1 MLNFFSILLLRWIY
15 DVLAVR
21 GHVKVW
27 YDISGES
34 TRCQLEA
41 VLECVGA
48 LVHDRS
54 EIGNK
59 FWPAQAA
66 CLWWPQ
72 QWRQEHHHKHTQ
84 HLLWELSMIVSWK
97 DSQFAQWTR
106 MMIPR
111 AAPGC
116 WRLSGDNCEEEEG
129 DINPARYKM
138 CSTLLDSVVGQWPKS
153 SIPHS
158 RQFVYFCPQI
168 ALCPPLELCLV
179 SCCHMLTVFTRGDEP
194 VPVLVVGEARAWQLE
209 MRS

>member
-1 MLNFFSILLLRWIY
+1 M
-15 DVLAVR
+15 
-21 GHVKVW
+21 
-27 YDISGES
+27 
-34 TRCQLEA
+34 
-41 VLECVGA
+41 LECVGA

-116 WRLSGDNCEEEEG
+116 WRLSDDNCEEEEEEG

-153 SIPHS
+153 SIQGSLCIFAPRLLCVPRLS
-158 RQFVYFCPQI
+158 C
-168 ALCPPLELCLV
+168 ALCHVVICWECWRVETSQCQCSGRWGEGLAAGDAELATGDNGHHTLGWPWDDKLV
-179 SCCHMLTVFTRGDEP
+179 D
-194 VPVLVVGEARAWQLE
+194 
-209 MRS
+209 